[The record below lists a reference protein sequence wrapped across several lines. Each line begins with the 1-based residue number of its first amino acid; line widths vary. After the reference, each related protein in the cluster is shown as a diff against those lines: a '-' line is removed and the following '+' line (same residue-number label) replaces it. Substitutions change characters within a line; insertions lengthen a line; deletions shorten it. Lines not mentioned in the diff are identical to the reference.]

1 MKKIISLILSIS
13 LLASMIC
20 IPVSATEEF
29 VVSESIEEFCDGIN
43 EMVNE
48 YGDSDFVTPEFIE
61 EEQTDEN
68 TDEELEIDY
77 LPRLIVQSDKPINT
91 YNAIDV
97 VSGFSNFYIVQ
108 FENEQDTNFAHE
120 QYINN
125 PDIISVE
132 YDVSYDAFTHTTEN
146 NTKKN
151 AELTFEDYENG
162 WYLNETG
169 LDYILN
175 KYQKSE
181 LPEVVI
187 AVIDTGVDLKNEYI
201 SDRIIPTKFNNS
213 GEDDQASEQ
222 DFYGHG
228 TMITSLI
235 KNCTTE
241 NVKVANF
248 RCGTSKGRITM
259 TSACAAIMAAVNF
272 GVDIINCS
280 FTVSNTFALVQE
292 AIDYAY
298 EQSCA
303 IFAAAGN
310 RTGDLELVSSPLTTS
325 AICVGSS
332 NKYYAPSSFTAW
344 GKYCDILAPGEDMPL
359 YDLNNEIISVDG
371 TSFSSPFMA
380 SLFAMHLSIYPTI
393 PFKERI
399 RIITSAGSGTDED
412 YVSEYFGSGIINVPK
427 LFSFNGLEE
436 PKFNYSDGK
445 YVGKVSLEITAEDG
459 ADIYYTTDGTYP
471 SKTNGKLYTE
481 TIEFEDDW
489 LTIRAIA
496 YKNEQRSNLNTLDIC
511 SAVLGTEDMFTVNED
526 GVLTGY
532 TGKVKYLKIPEV
544 INGITVKEISYYS
557 GFNTAEIY
565 GVILPDTVEYLGWTI
580 DKYDRPTVIDEQ
592 VGAFQAN
599 ESIEF
604 LIGKGIKVLGYYAV
618 SHMSNIYEVDFPNC
632 EVIMSQSFI
641 DCGILGARFPK
652 VKSIDNQAF
661 YNNYRLRE
669 IYLPVCVS
677 LGYSTFYQCLRL
689 KKIYAPKAD
698 YLPLQEFEEN
708 GFTQDNP
715 DATRMLFYDCSKLTN
730 LDLPTIKTIGSNSF
744 TQTALKELELSNI
757 EYIYDLPDTI
767 LYKSESLGDA
777 SHYCSYFRPVSVELS
792 LPSTLKYC
800 IPATDYKNEFIEYVV
815 YGTAG
820 EKSYAEQWAK
830 ENDVEFVNIS
840 QETAIVEDI
849 EPIWDK
855 YSYEPLEFDARGFN
869 RTYQWYGST
878 DKIQRDSDDKLIAG
892 ATDKTFNPDD
902 SKPYPYYYCVMTSTD
917 KDIDG
922 NVVSEVTITSSM
934 CENRLYYMFA
944 LPDTHIN
951 FDSNLIYT
959 KQFVCRNFLEI
970 VHINENTNYLITPS
984 HSYQNNCWYGT
995 GSQLQ
1000 IQDAD
1005 ASTEII
1011 YTLIVEGDI
1020 SGDSVV
1026 DVIDASATEQV
1037 VNGHKELSGD
1047 YFLAGDS
1054 NRDEVI
1060 DIADYQ
1066 QVVNFALQN

>member
-1 MKKIISLILSIS
+1 MKKIMSSILCVS
-13 LLASMIC
+13 LLASIIC
-20 IPVSATEEF
+20 IPVSATEEV
-29 VVSESIEEFCDGIN
+29 VVSESIEEFCEDVN
-43 EMVNE
+43 EMINE
-48 YGDSDFVTPEFIE
+48 YGGSEFVTPNFIV

-132 YDVSYDAFTHTTEN
+132 YDISYNAFTYTTGN

-151 AELTFEDYENG
+151 TELTFEDYENG
-162 WYLNETG
+162 WYLNGTG

-175 KYQKSE
+175 KYKKRE
-181 LPEVVI
+181 LPDVVI
-187 AVIDTGVDLKNEYI
+187 AVIDTGVDLNNEYI
-201 SDRIIPTKFNNS
+201 NDRIIPTKFNNS

-248 RCGTSKGRITM
+248 RCGTSRGRITP
-259 TSACAAIMAAVNF
+259 TAACTAILSAVNF
-272 GVDIINCS
+272 GVEIINCS
-280 FTVSNTFALVQE
+280 FTINNTFALVQE

-298 EQSCA
+298 KQSCA
-303 IFAAAGN
+303 LFAAAGN
-310 RTGDLELVSSPLTTS
+310 NTGDLELFSSPLTTS
-325 AICVGSS
+325 VICVGSS

-359 YDLNNEIISVDG
+359 FDLNNEIVSTNG

-412 YVSEYFGSGIINVPK
+412 YVSEYFGSGIVNVPK

-436 PKFNYSDGK
+436 PQFNYSDGK
-445 YVGKVSLEITAEDG
+445 YVGKVSLEITAEDDS
-459 ADIYYTTDGTYP
+459 DIYYTTDGTYP

-481 TIEFEDDW
+481 TIELEDEW

-511 SAVLGTEDMFTVNED
+511 SAVLGTDDMFTVNED

-592 VGAFQAN
+592 VGAFQEN

-669 IYLPVCVS
+669 IYLPECIS
-677 LGYSTFYQCLRL
+677 LGYGTFYQCLRL
-689 KKIYAPKAD
+689 KEIYAPKAD

-815 YGTAG
+815 YGTKG
-820 EKSYAEQWAK
+820 TYAESWATA
-830 ENDVEFVNIS
+830 NDVQFVELTP
-840 QETAIVEDI
+840 ETAVAEDV
-849 EPIWDK
+849 EPIWDE
-855 YSYEPLEFDARGFN
+855 YSYKPLEFDARGFN
-869 RTYQWYGST
+869 RTYQWYGSN
-878 DKIQRDSDDKLIAG
+878 DNKQGNYDDKPITN
-892 ATDKTFNPDD
+892 ATESIFNPNEHTA
-902 SKPYPYYYCVMTSTD
+902 YQYYYCEMLS
-917 KDIDG
+917 IDG
-922 NVVSEVTITSSM
+922 DSKVTVKSSM
-934 CENRLYYMFA
+934 CQNRLY
-944 LPDTHIN
+944 HIFSIN
-951 FDSNLIYT
+951 NTYIDYDNKLIYT
-959 KQFVCRNFLEI
+959 KMTTSKDFSRILSIQ
-970 VHINENTNYLITPS
+970 ENTSYSSLPS
-984 HSYQNNCWYGT
+984 LVYKEYSWYGT
-995 GSQLQ
+995 GSEFV
-1000 IQDAD
+1000 IFNG
-1005 ASTEII
+1005 TKKER
-1011 YTLIVEGDI
+1011 YTLIVEGDVD
-1020 SGDSVV
+1020 GDSAV
-1026 DVIDASATEQV
+1026 DVLDAYQVSLV
-1037 VNGHKELSGD
+1037 VNGHTELSD
-1047 YFLAGDS
+1047 EYFLA
-1054 NRDEVI
+1054 
-1060 DIADYQ
+1060 ADTNLDQEITVEDYS
-1066 QVVNFALQN
+1066 QVVNLALES

>member
-1 MKKIISLILSIS
+1 MKKIISSILCVS
-13 LLASMIC
+13 LLASIIC
-20 IPVSATEEF
+20 IPVSATDEV
-29 VVSESIEEFCDGIN
+29 VVSESIEEFCEDVN
-43 EMVNE
+43 EMIKE
-48 YGDSDFVTPEFIE
+48 YSDSEFVTPDFIE
-61 EEQTDEN
+61 EEQTTEN
-68 TDEELEIDY
+68 TEQEIEINY
-77 LPRLIVQSDKPINT
+77 CPRLIVQSDKPIDT

-97 VSGFSNFYIVQ
+97 VSGFSNFHIVQ
-108 FENEQDTNFAHE
+108 FENEDDTNYA
-120 QYINN
+120 YDKYRNN
-125 PDIISVE
+125 SDVISVE
-132 YDVSYDAFTHTTEN
+132 YDISYNAFTYTTED

-151 AELTFEDYENG
+151 TEMTFEDYENG

-187 AVIDTGVDLKNEYI
+187 AVIDTGVDLNNEYI

-235 KNCTTE
+235 KNCTTK

-248 RCGTSKGRITM
+248 RCGTSKGHITM

-292 AIDYAY
+292 TIDYAY

-303 IFAAAGN
+303 LFAAAGN
-310 RTGDLELVSSPLTTS
+310 RTGDLELFSSPLTTS

-332 NKYYAPSSFTAW
+332 NRFYTPSSFTAW

-399 RIITSAGSGTDED
+399 RIITSTGSGSDED
-412 YVSEYFGSGIINVPK
+412 YVSEYFGSGIVNVPK

-436 PKFNYSDGK
+436 PQFNYSDGK
-445 YVGKVSLEITAEDG
+445 YVGKVSLEITAEDSS
-459 ADIYYTTDGTYP
+459 DIYYTTDGTYP

-511 SAVLGTEDMFTVNED
+511 SAVLGTDDMFTVNED

-544 INGITVKEISYYS
+544 INGITVKEISFYS
-557 GFNTAEIY
+557 GFNTTEIY

-580 DKYDRPTVIDEQ
+580 DKYDRPTTLEEQ
-592 VGAFQAN
+592 IGAFQLN
-599 ESIEF
+599 ETIEF
-604 LIGKGIKVLGYYAV
+604 LVGKGIKVLGYYAV
-618 SHMSNIYEVDFPNC
+618 SHIPNIYEVDFPNC
-632 EVIMSQSFI
+632 ETIMSQAFT
-641 DCGILGARFPK
+641 DCGLLGARFPK

-661 YNNYRLRE
+661 YNNVRLRE
-669 IYLPVCVS
+669 IYLPECIG
-677 LGYSTFYQCLRL
+677 LGYGTFYQCLRL
-689 KKIYAPKAD
+689 KEIYAPKAD

-708 GFTQDNP
+708 SFTQDNSN
-715 DATRMLFYDCSKLTN
+715 ATRNLFYDCSRLTE
-730 LDLPTIKTIGSNSF
+730 LDLPNIETIGYGSF
-744 TQTALKELELSNI
+744 TESSLKELELSNI

-767 LYKSESLGDA
+767 LYRSESLGNA
-777 SHYCSYFRPVSVELS
+777 SYFSPYFYPIQVTLS
-792 LPSTLKYC
+792 LPSTLQYC
-800 IPATDYKNEFIEYVV
+800 ISATDYKNEFIEYVV

-820 EKSYAEQWAK
+820 KGSYAEQWAEK
-830 ENDVEFVNIS
+830 NGVQFINIS

-869 RTYQWYGST
+869 RTYQWYGSK
-878 DKIQRDSDDKLIAG
+878 DKIQGNYDDKPITN
-892 ATDKTFNPDD
+892 ATDKTFNPDNYK
-902 SKPYPYYYCVMTSTD
+902 SYPYYYCIMTSSD
-917 KDIDG
+917 KDVQG
-922 NVVSEVTITSSM
+922 KITSQVEIKSSM
-934 CENRLYYMFA
+934 CQNRLYYMFS
-944 LPDTHIN
+944 LPNTHID
-951 FDSNLIYT
+951 FDNYLIYT
-959 KQFVCRNFLEI
+959 QTTGCKNFFNIIEI
-970 VHINENTNYLITPS
+970 QENTSYSSLPS
-984 HSYQNNCWYGT
+984 LVYKEYYWYGT
-995 GSQLQ
+995 GSEFV
-1000 IQDAD
+1000 IYNG
-1005 ASTEII
+1005 TKKER
-1011 YTLIVEGDI
+1011 YTLIVEGDVD
-1020 SGDSVV
+1020 GDSAVEV
-1026 DVIDASATEQV
+1026 LDAYQVSLV
-1037 VNGHKELSGD
+1037 VNGHTELTDEYLLAADTNLDQEITVED
-1047 YFLAGDS
+1047 YA
-1054 NRDEVI
+1054 
-1060 DIADYQ
+1060 
-1066 QVVNFALQN
+1066 QVVNLVLAG

>member
-1 MKKIISLILSIS
+1 MGHL
-13 LLASMIC
+13 
-20 IPVSATEEF
+20 P
-29 VVSESIEEFCDGIN
+29 
-43 EMVNE
+43 
-48 YGDSDFVTPEFIE
+48 YGGCP
-61 EEQTDEN
+61 N
-68 TDEELEIDY
+68 
-77 LPRLIVQSDKPINT
+77 
-91 YNAIDV
+91 
-97 VSGFSNFYIVQ
+97 
-108 FENEQDTNFAHE
+108 
-120 QYINN
+120 
-125 PDIISVE
+125 
-132 YDVSYDAFTHTTEN
+132 
-146 NTKKN
+146 
-151 AELTFEDYENG
+151 
-162 WYLNETG
+162 
-169 LDYILN
+169 
-175 KYQKSE
+175 
-181 LPEVVI
+181 
-187 AVIDTGVDLKNEYI
+187 
-201 SDRIIPTKFNNS
+201 
-213 GEDDQASEQ
+213 
-222 DFYGHG
+222 
-228 TMITSLI
+228 
-235 KNCTTE
+235 
-241 NVKVANF
+241 
-248 RCGTSKGRITM
+248 
-259 TSACAAIMAAVNF
+259 
-272 GVDIINCS
+272 
-280 FTVSNTFALVQE
+280 
-292 AIDYAY
+292 
-298 EQSCA
+298 
-303 IFAAAGN
+303 
-310 RTGDLELVSSPLTTS
+310 
-325 AICVGSS
+325 
-332 NKYYAPSSFTAW
+332 
-344 GKYCDILAPGEDMPL
+344 
-359 YDLNNEIISVDG
+359 G

-399 RIITSAGSGTDED
+399 RIITSAGSGTDEN
-412 YVSEYFGSGIINVPK
+412 YVSEYFGSGIVNVPK

-436 PKFNYSDGK
+436 PQFNYSDGK
-445 YVGKVSLEITAEDG
+445 YVGKVSLEITAEDDS
-459 ADIYYTTDGTYP
+459 DIYYTTDGTYP

-481 TIEFEDDW
+481 TIELEDEW

-511 SAVLGTEDMFTVNED
+511 SAVLGTDDMFTVNED

-815 YGTAG
+815 YGTKG
-820 EKSYAEQWAK
+820 TYAESWATA
-830 ENDVEFVNIS
+830 NDVQFVELTP
-840 QETAIVEDI
+840 ETSVAEDV
-849 EPIWDK
+849 EPIWDE
-855 YSYEPLEFDARGFN
+855 YSYKPLEFDARGFN

-917 KDIDG
+917 KNIDG
-922 NVVSEVTITSSM
+922 KVISEVTVTSSM
-934 CENRLYYMFA
+934 CQNRLYYMFA
-944 LPDTHIN
+944 QPDTHID
-951 FDSNLIYT
+951 FDSNLIFT
-959 KQFVCRNFLEI
+959 KLTNQISILDILNVTAVASYYSAPSYVYRG
-970 VHINENTNYLITPS
+970 TNYF
-984 HSYQNNCWYGT
+984 GT
-995 GSQLQ
+995 GSLFY
-1000 IQDAD
+1000 
-1005 ASTEII
+1005 I
-1011 YTLIVEGDI
+1011 YENGVVAESYTVIVEGDI
-1020 SGDSVV
+1020 NGDSVV
-1026 DVIDASATEQV
+1026 DVLDASAVEKAT
-1037 VNGHKELSGD
+1037 NSHKELTGN
-1047 YFLAGDS
+1047 YRLAGDS
-1054 NRDEVI
+1054 NRDGVI

-1066 QVVNFALQN
+1066 AVVNRAM